1 MADYANKAVKEIVV
15 VLAGCIGYA
24 DTLKGLEFRNSKKA
38 RRSLAAMQNHAE
50 KALEAIMEGLDTDQV
65 QGMLRFANSCNLMAV
80 PKHNPAAQKE
90 CYICPVDAF
99 DRLVLEPTGECAFC
113 MKEGREVK
121 RCQRRSD
128 LAACGIAG
136 ETSTECPYQG

>member
-1 MADYANKAVKEIVV
+1 MADYANKATKEIVV

-121 RCQRRSD
+121 RCQRRRD

>member
-80 PKHNPAAQKE
+80 PKHNPTAQKD
-90 CYICPVDAF
+90 YYVCPVDAF
-99 DRLVLEPTGECAFC
+99 DRLIGDVASACAFC
-113 MKEGREVK
+113 EKEGKEVK
-121 RCQRRSD
+121 RCERRKD
-128 LAACGIAG
+128 LLECGVIPWG
-136 ETSTECPYQG
+136 SKECPYQG